1 MKLSII
7 NFYLDWPRSLE
18 VIKLRKLIVKNLI
31 QKGRVIR
38 WSIVDIQDSVDSLN
52 AKKLRINA
60 VLISS
65 SQS

>member
-18 VIKLRKLIVKNLI
+18 VINLRKLIVKNLI
-31 QKGRVIR
+31 QKGSVIR

-52 AKKLRINA
+52 AKKLKINA

-65 SQS
+65 SKS

>member
-65 SQS
+65 SKS

>member
-7 NFYLDWPRSLE
+7 NFYLDWQKPLD
-18 VIKLRKLIVKNLI
+18 VINLRKLIVKNLI

-52 AKKLRINA
+52 AKKLKINA

-65 SQS
+65 SKS

>member
-7 NFYLDWPRSLE
+7 NFYLDWPKTLE
-18 VIKLRKLIVKNLI
+18 VINLRKLIVKNIIL
-31 QKGRVIR
+31 KGRVIR

-65 SQS
+65 SKS

>member
-7 NFYLDWPRSLE
+7 NFYLEWPRSLE
-18 VIKLRKLIVKNLI
+18 VINLRKLIVKNLI

-52 AKKLRINA
+52 AKKLKINA
-60 VLISS
+60 VLITSS
-65 SQS
+65 KS

>member
-1 MKLSII
+1 MKLSIVD
-7 NFYLDWPRSLE
+7 FYLDWPRSLE
-18 VIKLRKLIVKNLI
+18 VINLRKLIVKNLI

-65 SQS
+65 SKS

>member
-18 VIKLRKLIVKNLI
+18 VINLRKLIVKNLI
-31 QKGRVIR
+31 QNGRVIR

-65 SQS
+65 SKS

>member
-18 VIKLRKLIVKNLI
+18 VINLRKLIVKNLI
-31 QKGRVIR
+31 QKGSVIR

-65 SQS
+65 SKS